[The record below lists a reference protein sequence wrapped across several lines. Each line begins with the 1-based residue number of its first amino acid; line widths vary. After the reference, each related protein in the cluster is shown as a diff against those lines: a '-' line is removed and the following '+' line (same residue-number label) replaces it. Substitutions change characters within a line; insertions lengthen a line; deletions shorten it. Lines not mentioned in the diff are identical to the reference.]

1 MSKLNRS
8 IGGTAAA
15 VGAWLVT
22 TGPAWA
28 DVVPDP
34 APDSSI
40 PGGSLIVQVHGCTV
54 GDNSLIGIQSV
65 ILNGARIGRNS
76 IVGAGALVTEGKE
89 FPDGVLIVGRP
100 AKVVRELTPEQIERL
115 KWSAAHYVDN
125 AERHRTQLKRL

>member
-22 TGPAWA
+22 TSPAWA

-40 PGGSLIVQVHGCTV
+40 PGGSLIVQVLGWLKYGAIAASVAGILGGAIAIGV
-54 GDNSLIGIQSV
+54 GHFGSNYSASSSGRKWLLGGIGAA
-65 ILNGARIGRNS
+65 IL
-76 IVGAGALVTEGKE
+76 AGL
-89 FPDGVLIVGRP
+89 
-100 AKVVRELTPEQIERL
+100 
-115 KWSAAHYVDN
+115 AHTIAVNVYT
-125 AERHRTQLKRL
+125 AS